1 MTYRYIML
9 EAGVS
14 ERFGKKE
21 KSSLVVSDTGQTL
34 LERAKRQFPRL
45 RRITRSAVP
54 DSLCACETFM
64 ASSGLWDE
72 YVTILLGD
80 VFYTDAFAAEIRSSQ
95 QPLVFFSDTQ
105 DIFAISFTKAIG
117 KFILY
122 PAAREVVEY
131 GLANNRGRLWE
142 MYRKVLQLPDDAT
155 VPTQDRQFIQVVND
169 ETQDFDTPEE
179 YEAWISGVTKN
190 KLQKLQP

>member
-1 MTYRYIML
+1 MRSDTL
-9 EAGVS
+9 
-14 ERFGKKE
+14 
-21 KSSLVVSDTGQTL
+21 SLGEVRIIKDMEVTGQTL
-34 LERAKRQFPRL
+34 LERAKRQFPKL

-54 DSLCACETFM
+54 ESSCTCETFM
-64 ASSGLWDE
+64 ATSGLWDE

-80 VFYTDAFAAEIRSSQ
+80 VFYTDAFAAEIRVCQ
-95 QPLVFFSDTQ
+95 KPLVFFSDTQ
-105 DIFAISFTKAIG
+105 DIFAISFTRTIG
-117 KFILY
+117 KLILH
-122 PAAREVVEY
+122 PAARDVVQY
-131 GLANNRGRLWE
+131 GVANNRGRLWE

-155 VPTQDRQFIQVVND
+155 LPTPDKQFIQMVHD